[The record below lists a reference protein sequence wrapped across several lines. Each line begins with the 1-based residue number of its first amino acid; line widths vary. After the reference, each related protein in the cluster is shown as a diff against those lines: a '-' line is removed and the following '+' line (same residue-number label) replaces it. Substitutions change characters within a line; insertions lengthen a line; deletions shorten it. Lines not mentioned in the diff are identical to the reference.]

1 MVERQPSGAVVGV
14 FHNRIDAERA
24 VEELRQAG
32 YTEDQIGFAAPDDE
46 PSPEGAADT
55 GVDSRT
61 GEKAGA
67 GVLGGGI
74 LGGILGA
81 AATGLIPGI
90 GPVIAVGALAGILGG
105 AAAGGIAGAL
115 AGMGVADEEAEIYEE
130 EFKAGRTIVTV
141 QPDGDAR
148 PEEREILARHGAYD
162 ASSRPR
168 P

>member
-1 MVERQPSGAVVGV
+1 MVERQASGAVVGV
-14 FHNRIDAERA
+14 FRDRADAERA
-24 VEELRQAG
+24 VEELHRAG
-32 YTEDQIGFAAPDDE
+32 YDESQIGFAAPDDQDN
-46 PSPEGAADT
+46 PPGTTDH
-55 GVDSRT
+55 GVDSKT

-67 GVLGGGI
+67 GVVGGGV

-90 GPVIAVGALAGILGG
+90 GPVIAVGALTGILGG

-115 AGMGVADEEAEIYEE
+115 AGMGVADEDAEIYQE

-141 QPDGDAR
+141 QPDGEAR
-148 PEEREILARHGAYD
+148 PDEREILERHGAYD

>member
-14 FHNRIDAERA
+14 FRNRRDAERA
-24 VEELRQAG
+24 VEELHRAG
-32 YTEDQIGFAAPDDE
+32 YDERQIGFAAPDDQ
-46 PSPEGAADT
+46 PTPDGAAES
-55 GVDSRT
+55 GVDSKS

-74 LGGILGA
+74 LGGVLGA

-90 GPVIAVGALAGILGG
+90 GPVIAVGALTGILGG
-105 AAAGGIAGAL
+105 AAAGGVAGAL
-115 AGMGVADEEAEIYEE
+115 AGMGIADEEAEIYED

-141 QPDGDAR
+141 QPDGPAR
-148 PEEREILARHGAYD
+148 PEEREILERHGAYD
-162 ASSRPR
+162 AHTRPR

>member
-90 GPVIAVGALAGILGG
+90 GPVIAVGALAGILG
-105 AAAGGIAGAL
+105 AL
-115 AGMGVADEEAEIYEE
+115 AGMSVADEEAEIYEE